1 MSISGFYARCIFP
14 WLNDKLTNDPEL
26 LRLRT
31 DVLADAR
38 GRVIEIGFG
47 SGANLSHYRPSV
59 RSVVGIEP
67 NDGMLDR
74 ARLRVAMAPMP
85 VSIVIGNAERMPF
98 ADRMFDTAV
107 STLTLCTVANPGR
120 ALAELHR
127 VLRDDGRLIVI
138 EHGLSNDEPVARWQ
152 WRLNGI
158 QNVVAC
164 GCHLIRPIPDLIKN
178 QHFTTERLQSFYAS
192 KIPRTHG
199 WLTTGSAS
207 KL

>member
-1 MSISGFYARCIFP
+1 MSFYSRRIFP

-31 DVLADAR
+31 EVLADAR

-47 SGANLSHYRPSV
+47 SGANISHYQPSV

-74 ARLRVAMAPMP
+74 ARLRVSTAPMP
-85 VSIVIGNAERMPF
+85 VRLVIGDAERMPF
-98 ADRMFDTAV
+98 ADCIFDTAV
-107 STLTLCTVANPGR
+107 STLTLCTVADPGR
-120 ALAELHR
+120 TLAELHR
-127 VLRDDGRLIVI
+127 VLRDDGRLMVI
-138 EHGLSNDEPVARWQ
+138 EHGLSNDEGVARWQ
-152 WRLNGI
+152 RRLNGV

-178 QHFTTERLQSFYAS
+178 QHFTTDRLKSFYVP
-192 KIPRTHG
+192 KFPRTHG